1 MGKKRSVEAE
11 PMQQGMLESVRCDVE
26 DKDCCRLTGM
36 ACASCVHYMALFME
50 ELEFWSWKLIRRDYV
65 MVGLRQ
71 RFEHVMGAIY
81 SDKMRRF

>member
-11 PMQQGMLESVRCDVE
+11 PMQRGMLESVRCDVE

-50 ELEFWSWKLIRRDYV
+50 ELEFWS
-65 MVGLRQ
+65 
-71 RFEHVMGAIY
+71 
-81 SDKMRRF
+81 